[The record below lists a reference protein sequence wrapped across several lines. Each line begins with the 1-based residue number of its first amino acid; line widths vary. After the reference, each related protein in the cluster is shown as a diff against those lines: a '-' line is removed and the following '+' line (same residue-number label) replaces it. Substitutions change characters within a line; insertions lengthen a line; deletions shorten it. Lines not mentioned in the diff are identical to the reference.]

1 MAILAAREDIMLL
14 RYRTAAAAGGPDNIK
29 VKERYIVAKALEGVR
44 VLDFTQYLSGPHCTS
59 VLCELGAEII
69 KVERPGTGDPERVA
83 APLTP
88 KGESYQFISYNRG
101 KKSVTLNMKDPEGLE
116 IAKKL
121 AAKCDILVEN
131 FAPGVMKRMGMDYEV
146 VSKIN
151 PGIIYASI
159 SGFGQT
165 GPRRDEVSYDV
176 VGQAMGGLMSVTGYE
191 NGEPLKVGISLA
203 DYMGGYNAVIAI
215 LAALHYKTVT
225 GEGQYIDISMQ
236 DGIWA
241 MVFPDRADYFDT
253 LIPPKRI
260 GNRLSSSAPFGSYK
274 AKDGY
279 VVVCTITDGQ
289 WQNVLKA
296 IGREDLSDDERFA
309 TRVLRTKNM
318 AAVEEV
324 LNGWLKDKTVE
335 EALETFKKYK
345 VPCSPVPTFEEVAND
360 PQILH
365 REMIIE
371 VEQPVSGKV
380 KVSGSVYKM
389 SKTPGNRRYSI
400 PLVGQHNEEVYG
412 GLLGLDKKELE
423 RLAAK
428 GVI

>member
-1 MAILAAREDIMLL
+1 M
-14 RYRTAAAAGGPDNIK
+14 Y
-29 VKERYIVAKALEGVR
+29 KALEDIR

-69 KVERPGTGDPERVA
+69 KVERPGTGEPERKA
-83 APLTP
+83 APMTP
-88 KGESYQFISYNRG
+88 KGESYQFMAYNRG
-101 KKSVTLNMKDPEGLE
+101 KKSITLNLKSSEGLE

-121 AAKCDILVEN
+121 VAQCDVLVEN
-131 FAPGVMKRMGMDYEV
+131 FAPGVMVRLGLGYEV
-146 VSKIN
+146 ASKIN

-165 GPRRDEVSYDV
+165 GPRRDQITYDV

-191 NGEPLKVGISLA
+191 NGEPLKAGISLA
-203 DYMGGYNAVIAI
+203 DYMGGYNGVIAI
-215 LAALHYKTVT
+215 LAALHYKDVT

-279 VVVCTITDGQ
+279 VVICTITDDQ

-296 IGREDLSDDERFA
+296 IGREDLSNDERFR
-309 TRVLRTKNM
+309 TRVLRAKNM
-318 AAVEEV
+318 TDVENV
-324 LNGWLKDKTVE
+324 VNGWLKEKTVE
-335 EALETFKKYK
+335 EALQIFKEFQ
-345 VPCSPVPTFEEVAND
+345 VPCSPVPTFEQVAND

-371 VEQPVSGKV
+371 VEQPLSGKV
-380 KVSGSVYKM
+380 KLAGSVYKM
-389 SKTPGNRRYSI
+389 SKTPGNRNMRI
-400 PLVGQHNEEVYG
+400 PLVGEHNQEIYID
-412 GLLGLDKKELE
+412 LLGFKQEEIEK
-423 RLAAK
+423 LAEK
-428 GVI
+428 GII